1 MRITIRLNREL
12 AKHIADIARTTGK
25 TKSEVVRELIV
36 NGNINI
42 SHSKADLT
50 RLSYELNRI
59 GNNLNQIA
67 KLCNVRRAVDI
78 AVLQELTII
87 EEQLQELL
95 EKCK

>member
-12 AKHIADIARTTGK
+12 AQHIANIARTTGK
-25 TKSEVVRELIV
+25 TRSEIVREFIV
-36 NGNINI
+36 KGNINI
-42 SHSKADLT
+42 SRNKSDVA
-50 RLSYELNRI
+50 RLSYELNKI

-67 KLCNVRRAVDI
+67 RLCNMRGGVDI
-78 AVLQELTII
+78 AVLEELTII